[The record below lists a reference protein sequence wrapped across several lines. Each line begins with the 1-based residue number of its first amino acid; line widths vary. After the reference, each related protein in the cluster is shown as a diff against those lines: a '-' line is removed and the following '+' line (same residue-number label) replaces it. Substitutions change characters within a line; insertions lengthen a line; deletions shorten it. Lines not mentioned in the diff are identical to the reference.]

1 MKRRTPLRHSTNEAS
16 LTSAAY
22 PDYPVSPRIPAD
34 ESPQLT
40 PQQIPL
46 VEDADADL
54 PTDMEVAEALGID
67 ESELHEDIQD
77 EERQRHPDVHG
88 DDEDAASVAA
98 VADEFHHRL
107 SGSGSRP

>member
-1 MKRRTPLRHSTNEAS
+1 MKRRTPLRNLTNEAS
-16 LTSAAY
+16 LRFAACL
-22 PDYPVSPRIPAD
+22 DYP
-34 ESPQLT
+34 ESAHRGDDASRPLA

-46 VEDADADL
+46 IEDADGDL
-54 PTDMEVAEALGID
+54 PSDMEVAEALGLD
-67 ESELHEDIQD
+67 EDELHHDIQD

-107 SGSGSRP
+107 SGSR